1 MEGAEEDEGAAGE
14 EADDN
19 DDDIII
25 LVVVRSFV
33 GELYV
38 LSISLFLPLLSAF
51 CFQCLKS
58 RGLSFL
64 PSFVA
69 LMSSHV

>member
-1 MEGAEEDEGAAGE
+1 MADDEEAGAEGE
-14 EADDN
+14 EADVN

-51 CFQCLKS
+51 NVSNHAAF
-58 RGLSFL
+58 RFFL
-64 PSFVA
+64 LLWP
-69 LMSSHV
+69 